1 MHDLGFKS
9 GTGVVTNTLIVDSW
23 VLHWQQNRLIF
34 SYWLTHI
41 LTIKHVLLVLF
52 REDIGFLPVHGPIN
66 REPFEK
72 LYGKRP
78 SGIRKL

>member
-1 MHDLGFKS
+1 M
-9 GTGVVTNTLIVDSW
+9 
-23 VLHWQQNRLIF
+23 F

-41 LTIKHVLLVLF
+41 LTIKHVVLVLF